1 MATRSSRLI
10 VFFSSGLR
18 PFFLFAGLYAVVAI
32 AAWLAWLGLH
42 AGNVTVTRSTIA
54 EAPHLWHGHEML
66 FGYGAA
72 MVSGFLLTAVP
83 SWTGTAPIAGARLGL
98 LVATWLAGRLVMWFS
113 ALLPGLVVAAVD
125 LAHLPVLGV
134 MVAMSLRQRP
144 APRNLIFLG
153 LLALLAFANGAVHA
167 EWTGYGDDSASWGLR
182 LAIVAFVLMIT
193 IIGGRV
199 VPAFTRN
206 ALMRRGQ
213 TEALPRSL
221 GWLDGLAVASAAAVV
236 VAAAADW
243 SPGLGAAGL
252 VAGLANAWRLVLWR
266 PLASLAE
273 PIVWSL
279 HLGYLFVAGGFLALA
294 GADLGGWPSETAALH
309 ILAIGAIGGMTLA
322 IMTRAALGHT
332 GRALTVAR
340 PVAVA
345 YLLVAAAALVRGFGT
360 QFMPDHYFAVIGL
373 AGLAWMTAFGLF
385 AVVYFPILTG
395 PPGRGE
401 GDG

>member
-1 MATRSSRLI
+1 
-10 VFFSSGLR
+10 
-18 PFFLFAGLYAVVAI
+18 
-32 AAWLAWLGLH
+32 
-42 AGNVTVTRSTIA
+42 
-54 EAPHLWHGHEML
+54 
-66 FGYGAA
+66 
-72 MVSGFLLTAVP
+72 
-83 SWTGTAPIAGARLGL
+83 
-98 LVATWLAGRLVMWFS
+98 
-113 ALLPGLVVAAVD
+113 
-125 LAHLPVLGV
+125 
-134 MVAMSLRQRP
+134 
-144 APRNLIFLG
+144 
-153 LLALLAFANGAVHA
+153 
-167 EWTGYGDDSASWGLR
+167 
-182 LAIVAFVLMIT
+182 VAFVLMIT

-309 ILAIGAIGGMTLA
+309 ILAIGAVGGMTLA

-395 PPGRGE
+395 PSGGGE